1 MNQEF
6 LDHALMDD
14 DKPPSCPLESL
25 KRPRLRRCEFDVS
38 SLVITGPITPIPN
51 LRQQRVDGGL
61 DGYNWK
67 IRFGNS
73 GPFVLKV
80 FWDQEPPRPPMY
92 YALQREC
99 QAAAV
104 LQLMQA
110 ALAQCDSSLGPILVY
125 PQPWD
130 WIEGYENMLAF
141 ISISQPIKMPTVL
154 KALAEKSVAKG
165 FNNANSLTGLNSRCD
180 TGISIES
187 WHLWEDFTYDNIEM
201 IFRKELGR
209 RYKGEGEPQPL
220 PLDLLVLKEDATQD
234 ALGRDTKI
242 SSKWRSSMLEDS
254 DDDEN
259 SFEERKKVLDQVVS
273 YVASWFTRYGFII
286 TDTEVVALR
295 ITRQYVSA
303 GIAAQRTR
311 RRRSG
316 ATIIPS
322 SDPLIGISTS
332 STKRS
337 PGPAVAQGDSPGKL
351 ALWALARTASYG
363 DRGIE
368 YSYPDLDTWRTQ
380 DSGHG
385 IIHNTSG
392 VVLEKPTKHT
402 KIQQRDH
409 FSPTAEGPEHE
420 EEDLYGDE
428 EDTSDA
434 GASESE
440 APSEPELPQFSRTVS
455 TGPES
460 FVRLPHAQIS
470 QTASREQDERILV
483 SVERRG
489 KEYFYRDSKGN
500 RRSSAKSDWKAVQGG
515 YLLCGK
521 RHVYFAKKLP

>member
-1 MNQEF
+1 
-6 LDHALMDD
+6 
-14 DKPPSCPLESL
+14 
-25 KRPRLRRCEFDVS
+25 
-38 SLVITGPITPIPN
+38 
-51 LRQQRVDGGL
+51 
-61 DGYNWK
+61 
-67 IRFGNS
+67 
-73 GPFVLKV
+73 
-80 FWDQEPPRPPMY
+80 
-92 YALQREC
+92 
-99 QAAAV
+99 
-104 LQLMQA
+104 
-110 ALAQCDSSLGPILVY
+110 
-125 PQPWD
+125 
-130 WIEGYENMLAF
+130 
-141 ISISQPIKMPTVL
+141 MPTVL

-234 ALGRDTKI
+234 ALGRFPIPIVRSTLGAEVAGGIVNILPRDTKI

-322 SDPLIGISTS
+322 SDPLSNAS
-332 STKRS
+332 SDELQYT
-337 PGPAVAQGDSPGKL
+337 D
-351 ALWALARTASYG
+351 ALSWDFDVETASYG